1 MDLKLKNK
9 KALITGSTK
18 GIGKAIAYELAK
30 EGADVLVNGRSN
42 EEAEL
47 VVHDIKQKH
56 PETNPQNAFGN
67 LLNKDDR
74 ENICN
79 NHPDVDI
86 LVNNLGVYEMMNYEE
101 ITDEVWK
108 KYFDTNFL
116 VADNMSRFYLEKMQ
130 SKNFGRI
137 IFIASEEAVMPSG
150 NMPQYAV
157 TKSMILSL
165 SKSLSFLTKGKE
177 VTINTIM
184 PGPTLSENVE
194 NILKDMNDTSSKS
207 FEQIEKD
214 FVLSNLPDSYIE
226 RFIRP
231 FEIGRMVAFLSS
243 PYSGAMKGTA
253 VRMDGG
259 LIPSIY

>member
-1 MDLKLKNK
+1 MDLQLKNK
-9 KALITGSTK
+9 QALITGSTK

-30 EGADVLVNGRSN
+30 EGVDVLVNGRNN
-42 EEAEL
+42 EDVEI
-47 VVHDIKQKH
+47 VVRNIKQKY

-74 ENICN
+74 ENIFDN
-79 NHPDVDI
+79 YPNVDI
-86 LVNNLGVYEMMNYEE
+86 LVNNLGIYEMMNYEE
-101 ITDEVWK
+101 INDKVWQ

-116 VADNMSRFYLEKMQ
+116 VANSMTRFYIDKMR

-194 NILKDMNDTSSKS
+194 NILKDMNDNSSKS

-214 FVLSNLPDSYIE
+214 FVLSNLPDLYIE

-231 FEIGRMVAFLSS
+231 FEIGRMVAFVCS

-253 VRMDGG
+253 IRMDGG
-259 LIPSIY
+259 LIPTIY

>member
-1 MDLKLKNK
+1 MDLQLINK

-18 GIGKAIAYELAK
+18 GIGKAIAFELAK
-30 EGADVLVNGRSN
+30 EGVDVLVNGRNN
-42 EEAEL
+42 EEVEMI
-47 VVHDIKQKH
+47 VNDINKKY

-67 LLNKDDR
+67 LLNKDER
-74 ENICN
+74 ENIYHH
-79 NHPDVDI
+79 HPDVDI
-86 LVNNLGVYEMMNYEE
+86 LVNNLGIYEMMTYEE
-101 ITDEVWK
+101 INEDVWK
-108 KYFDTNFL
+108 KYIETNFL
-116 VADNMSRFYLEKMQ
+116 VADNLSRFYINKML

-150 NMPQYAV
+150 NMLQYAV

-177 VTINTIM
+177 VTINSIM

-194 NILKDMNDTSSKS
+194 NILKDIYSHSSKS

-214 FVLSNLPDSYIE
+214 FVLSHLPDSHIE

-231 FEIGRMVAFLSS
+231 FEIGRMVAFVSS
-243 PYSGAMKGTA
+243 PHSGAMKGTA

-259 LIPSIY
+259 LIPTIY

>member
-42 EEAEL
+42 KEAEL

-116 VADNMSRFYLEKMQ
+116 VADNMSRFYLKKCRVKILAELFLLPAK
-130 SKNFGRI
+130 KLLCLLEICR
-137 IFIASEEAVMPSG
+137 
-150 NMPQYAV
+150 
-157 TKSMILSL
+157 SML
-165 SKSLSFLTKGKE
+165 
-177 VTINTIM
+177 
-184 PGPTLSENVE
+184 
-194 NILKDMNDTSSKS
+194 
-207 FEQIEKD
+207 
-214 FVLSNLPDSYIE
+214 
-226 RFIRP
+226 
-231 FEIGRMVAFLSS
+231 
-243 PYSGAMKGTA
+243 
-253 VRMDGG
+253 
-259 LIPSIY
+259 

>member
-1 MDLKLKNK
+1 MDLQLKNK
-9 KALITGSTK
+9 SALITGSTK
-18 GIGKAIAYELAK
+18 GIGKAIAFELAK
-30 EGADVLVNGRSN
+30 EGVDVLVNGRNN
-42 EEAEL
+42 EEVEI
-47 VVHDIKQKH
+47 VVNDIKKKY

-67 LLNKDDR
+67 LLNKDER
-74 ENICN
+74 ENIYN
-79 NHPDVDI
+79 NHPNVDI
-86 LVNNLGVYEMMNYEE
+86 LVNNLGIYEMMTYEKVN
-101 ITDEVWK
+101 DEVWK

-116 VADNMSRFYLEKMQ
+116 IADNMSRFYIDKMLN
-130 SKNFGRI
+130 KNFGRI

-194 NILKDMNDTSSKS
+194 NILKDIYSNSSKS

-214 FVLSNLPDSYIE
+214 FVLSNLPDSHIE

-231 FEIGRMVAFLSS
+231 FEIGRMVAFVSS
-243 PYSGAMKGTA
+243 PHSGAMKGTA

-259 LIPSIY
+259 LIPTIY